1 MVNQTEQIDN
11 RVEIPLNSRIIQIG
25 QVEGRI
31 VSEQTLAIQTT
42 NLTRRF
48 DDLIAVDNLNLSVD
62 RGVIFGFLGPNG
74 AGKSTTINMLISLL
88 PPTAGTASVGGFDI
102 QKEPL
107 KVKRRIG
114 VVPEGLN
121 LYERLTASEQ
131 IELVGRLH
139 GLDHAEI
146 ERRIPSLLDVLE
158 LEDATDKMILDYSH
172 GMRKK
177 TMLACALIHAPEIL
191 FLDEPFEGID
201 PISTRAI
208 KEILRDMVERRGTTV
223 FFSTHVME
231 LAERFCDQVGIIN
244 KGQLAGIGS
253 IPELRQRAGLPGD
266 APLED
271 VFIHTVGAETEDE
284 TLLGWLTGKESSYV
298 D

>member
-1 MVNQTEQIDN
+1 M
-11 RVEIPLNSRIIQIG
+11 SG
-25 QVEGRI
+25 QAP
-31 VSEQTLAIQTT
+31 AIQTE

-48 DDLIAVDNLNLSVD
+48 GDLVAVDNLSLSVN

-88 PPTAGTASVGGFDI
+88 PPTAGTAKVGGFDI
-102 QKEPL
+102 TKEPL
-107 KVKRRIG
+107 EVKRRIG
-114 VVPEGLN
+114 VVPEELN

-131 IELVGRLH
+131 IELVGRLY
-139 GLDHAEI
+139 GLTHAEI
-146 ERRIPSLLDVLE
+146 EQRIPPLLDVLE
-158 LEDATDKMILDYSH
+158 LADASDKMILDYSH

-208 KEILRDMVERRGTTV
+208 KEILRDMVDRRRTTV

-244 KGQLAGIGS
+244 RGQLAGIGS
-253 IPELRQRAGLPGD
+253 IPELRLRAGLD
-266 APLED
+266 DHAPLED
-271 VFIHTVGAETEDE
+271 VFIRTVGAEAEDE
-284 TLLGWLTGKESSYV
+284 TLLGWLTGKAV
-298 D
+298 DDTQ

>member
-1 MVNQTEQIDN
+1 MTENPTVAVQTKD
-11 RVEIPLNSRIIQIG
+11 
-25 QVEGRI
+25 
-31 VSEQTLAIQTT
+31 
-42 NLTRRF
+42 LTRRF
-48 DDLIAVDNLNLSVD
+48 ESLTAVDRLNLSVP

-74 AGKSTTINMLISLL
+74 AGKSTTINMLTSLL

-107 KVKRRIG
+107 EVKRRIG

-139 GLDHAEI
+139 GLSHAEI
-146 ERRIPSLLDVLE
+146 ERRIPPLLDVLE
-158 LEDATDKMILDYSH
+158 LQDATDQMILDYSH

-201 PISTRAI
+201 PISTRAV
-208 KEILRDMVERRGTTV
+208 KEILRDMVERRGTTI

-231 LAERFCDQVGIIN
+231 LAERFCDRVGIIN

-253 IPELRQRAGLPGD
+253 IPELRQRAGLPVD

-271 VFIHTVGAETEDE
+271 VFIRTVGAEVEDE
-284 TLLGWLTGKESSYV
+284 ALLGWLTGGEST
-298 D
+298 DAG

>member
-1 MVNQTEQIDN
+1 VNEQAPAVQTE
-11 RVEIPLNSRIIQIG
+11 
-25 QVEGRI
+25 
-31 VSEQTLAIQTT
+31 

-48 DDLIAVDNLNLSVD
+48 GDLIAVDRLNLTVP

-74 AGKSTTINMLISLL
+74 AGKSTTINMLVSLL
-88 PPTAGTASVGGFDI
+88 PPTEGTAKVGGFDI
-102 QKEPL
+102 QRASLE
-107 KVKRRIG
+107 VKRRIG
-114 VVPEGLN
+114 VMPEDLS

-139 GLDHAEI
+139 GLGHAEI
-146 ERRIPSLLDVLE
+146 ERRVPPLLEMLE
-158 LEDATDKMILDYSH
+158 LADSADKMILDYSH

-177 TMLACALIHAPEIL
+177 TSLACALIHAPEIL

-208 KEILRDMVERRGTTV
+208 KEVLRDMVEQRGTTV

-244 KGQLAGIGS
+244 QGQLAGVGGIS
-253 IPELRQRAGLPGD
+253 ELRQRAGLPDD

-271 VFIHTVGAETEDE
+271 VFIHTVGAEVDDE
-284 TLLGWLTGKESSYV
+284 GLLGWLTGEE
-298 D
+298 